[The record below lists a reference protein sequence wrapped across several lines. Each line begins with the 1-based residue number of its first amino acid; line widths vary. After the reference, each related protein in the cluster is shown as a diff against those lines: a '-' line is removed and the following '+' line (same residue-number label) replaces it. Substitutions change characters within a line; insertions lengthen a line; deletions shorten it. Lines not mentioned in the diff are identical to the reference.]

1 MNRYRNALLALAVA
15 AALTGCNPGREEA
28 RTAQESGTAI
38 ERNVETNMQAAMDE
52 ARTKMAQGNIGLDGR
67 GDAPKA
73 EITPKGDLLIDGK
86 AVAITDEQRMML
98 LDYRAQVAGV
108 ASAGMDVGVQGARLA
123 ARAVGE
129 AVRGVFSGRADEV
142 DKRVEAQAEPIR
154 VAALKLCDRL
164 PAMFEAQQKLA
175 VALPAFAPYATMEK
189 EDFDDCRKD
198 AMDGKAPTP
207 PAAPTAPGAPP
218 APAAAAQGAKQ
229 LTAKDVLG
237 KPELPKLPELPDP
250 TG

>member
-1 MNRYRNALLALAVA
+1 MNRYRTALLALAVT
-15 AALTGCNPGREEA
+15 AALTGCNVGRDTPT
-28 RTAQESGTAI
+28 TAQDTGTAI

-52 ARTKMAQGNIGLDGR
+52 ARQKLAHGNISLDGH
-67 GDAPKA
+67 GNAPKA

-86 AVAITDEQRMML
+86 AVPVTDEQRMML
-98 LDYRAQVAGV
+98 LDYRTQVAGV

-129 AVRGVFSGRADEV
+129 AVRGVFSGKSDEV
-142 DKRVEAQAEPIR
+142 EKRVEAQAEPIR

-164 PAMFEAQQKLA
+164 PPMFEAQKKLA
-175 VALPAFAPYATMEK
+175 AALPAFAPYATMEQ
-189 EDFDDCRKD
+189 DDIDDCRD
-198 AMDGKAPTP
+198 DVMDGKTPNPPVAPGAPTP
-207 PAAPTAPGAPP
+207 PAAPSEG
-218 APAAAAQGAKQ
+218 AQGAKQ
-229 LTAKDVLG
+229 LTAKDVIG